1 MYVRA
6 CGAWRD
12 FKILLEGYY
21 YCERKKER
29 KKLLAK
35 NLQTVLYVAPGR
47 LFRKFLDQIF
57 RTVFSIKIFECEK
70 RRRELSTVI
79 V

>member
-6 CGAWRD
+6 CAAWRD

-47 LFRKFLDQIF
+47 LFRKFLDQQFF
-57 RTVFSIKIFECEK
+57 RQRYSNVKNEEGNY
-70 RRRELSTVI
+70 LQ
-79 V
+79 